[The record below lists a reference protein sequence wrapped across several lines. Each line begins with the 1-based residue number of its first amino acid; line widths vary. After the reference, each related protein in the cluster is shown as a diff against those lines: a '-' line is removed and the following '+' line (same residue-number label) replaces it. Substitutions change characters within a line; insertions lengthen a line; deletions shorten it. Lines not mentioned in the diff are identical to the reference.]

1 MRSPDPV
8 ELVAIAVPIIV
19 EAVAV
24 VLFIG
29 MGLVWLVLA
38 HVPVPA

>member
-1 MRSPDPV
+1 MHDPV
-8 ELVAIAVPIIV
+8 ELVGVTIRHAA

-29 MGLVWLVLA
+29 MLAVWAALGSGA
-38 HVPVPA
+38 

>member
-1 MRSPDPV
+1 MTRDPV
-8 ELVAIAVPIIV
+8 ELVGVTIHHAA

-29 MGLVWLVLA
+29 MIAVVAAIGCGA
-38 HVPVPA
+38 

>member
-1 MRSPDPV
+1 MREPV
-8 ELVAIAVPIIV
+8 QIAFIAVLA

-29 MGLVWLVLA
+29 MIAVWAALA
-38 HVPVPA
+38 SGA

>member
-1 MRSPDPV
+1 MRDPV
-8 ELVAIAVPIIV
+8 ELVGITIHHAA

-29 MGLVWLVLA
+29 MLAVWAALGSGA
-38 HVPVPA
+38 